1 MWFKG
6 SMTWRIKERLRKL
19 AAKERGQVAK
29 DWGGK
34 TSVALCYPN
43 TYRVGMGNLAVHSIY
58 DILNRSPAIACE
70 RAFLPGR
77 FELHEHHAAGTPVL
91 SIESQRPL
99 GDFDVIALTCSF
111 ENDYLNIIPILGLSH
126 IPHRAEERRK
136 DAPLIIAG
144 GAAVTLNPAPLSRIA
159 DAVFAGEFEAFA
171 GELVPILMAGMTK
184 REALA
189 ALAKVPGVTVGSAHA
204 GVTRRHAEGLNSF
217 KTQTVVHARNVEFGD
232 MHLIELQRGCPR
244 NCRFCATPIIYG
256 TPRSRN
262 IAAVMAMVDDGIPHR
277 KRFGLIGADIFSHPE
292 FTEIARAI
300 HERGATFSP
309 SSVRV
314 DAIDTEKARLLHDSG
329 HKSVALGIEAGSE
342 GLRRTLGKGISDERI
357 LSAIATLAQAGIM
370 KLRLY
375 FMIGLPGE
383 TDGDVAAIVAIAARV
398 RDELRRAAP
407 RSHRV
412 TAVDITVTPFVP
424 KPHTPFATR
433 SFAGEGALKMKVK
446 GLRRLLAAEA
456 GISMRTDSAVEAAI
470 ESLIANGDENV
481 VEFLEEA
488 HRLGNTRKAM
498 KAPMG
503 NIPLKSNS

>member
-6 SMTWRIKERLRKL
+6 PMAWKIKERLKGL
-19 AAKERGQVAK
+19 AAKERGSVAK

-34 TSVALCYPN
+34 VSVVPGSFKN
-43 TYRVGMGNLAVHSIY
+43 YRVGMGNLAVHSIY
-58 DILNRSPAIACE
+58 GILNRSPGIACE

-77 FELHEHHAAGTPVL
+77 FELHEHHATGTPVL

-99 GDFDVIALTCSF
+99 GDFDAIALTCSF
-111 ENDYLNIIPILGLSH
+111 ENDYLNIIPILELSR
-126 IPHRAEERRK
+126 IPHRSDERRD

-144 GAAVTLNPAPLSRIA
+144 GAAATLNPAPLAPIA

-171 GELVPILMAGMTK
+171 GELIPILTAGLPK

-189 ALAKVPGVTVGSAHA
+189 ALAKVPGVIVESAHA
-204 GVTRRHAEGLNSF
+204 GVTRRHAEELNSF
-217 KTQTVVHARNVEFGD
+217 KTQTVIHARNVEFGD
-232 MHLIELQRGCPR
+232 MHLIEIQRGCPR

-256 TPRSRN
+256 APRSRSA
-262 IAAVMAMVDDGIPHR
+262 AAVMAMVEDGIPHR
-277 KRFGLIGADIFSHPE
+277 KRFGLIGADLFSHPE

-300 HERGATFSP
+300 HERGVTFSP
-309 SSVRV
+309 SSIRV
-314 DAIDTEKARLLHDSG
+314 DAVDAEKAELLHASG

-357 LSAIATLAQAGIM
+357 LSEVATLAQAGIT

-383 TDGDVAAIVAIAARV
+383 SDADVAAIVGISARV

-424 KPHTPFATR
+424 KPYTPFATR
-433 SFAGEGALKMKVK
+433 KFAGEGLLKQRVK

-456 GISMRTDSAVEAAI
+456 GISMRTDSAVDAAI
-470 ESLIANGDENV
+470 ESLIANGDEGV
-481 VEFLEEA
+481 IDFLEEA
-488 HRLGNTRKAM
+488 HRLGNPRA
-498 KAPMG
+498 A
-503 NIPLKSNS
+503 LRA